1 MKLLTTP
8 IFLLLFTLTAFAQ
21 NTIKQRKVVQVLAPQ
36 TLVLNSQTNATFGGK
51 NRNILEIV
59 LPKNTVEW
67 YYSFTTT
74 KDMNTSST
82 LNLLAQVTKLY
93 DPTGI
98 TAMATTSLF
107 SPSGVSV
114 CDIYLLDAT
123 NQKGFIEKGDKWQNT
138 YKYIASGTRENYTN
152 GTITINNIKQ
162 GTYYLGVKNP
172 SLKDAIS
179 VTVEVVAIIEDHI
192 KTEPTDT
199 HNKAQLLQ
207 NLALK
212 AFNENRL
219 DDALELYNKVTQ
231 ANADANSYNKTG
243 LIYLIKDDYINAA
256 DQYTNAIVWAKKQK
270 QAKNILQSYINQI
283 IQYQNANGELQTSPT
298 ILELLQDEIN
308 KLK

>member
-1 MKLLTTP
+1 MKLIATP
-8 IFLLLFTLTAFAQ
+8 IFLFICTLTVFAQ
-21 NTIKQRKVVQVLAPQ
+21 STIKQRKVVQILAPQ
-36 TLVLNSQTNATFGGK
+36 TMVLNSQASASFVGK
-51 NRNILEIV
+51 NRNTIEIV

-74 KDMNTSST
+74 KDMTTSPT

-107 SPSGVSV
+107 SPGGASV

-138 YKYIASGTRENYTN
+138 YQYIASGSRENYAN

-162 GTYYLGVKNP
+162 GTYYLGFKNS
-172 SLKDAIS
+172 SLKDGIS
-179 VTVEVVAIIEDHI
+179 VTVEVVAIVEDAI
-192 KTEPTDT
+192 KTEPTDAQ
-199 HNKAQLLQ
+199 NKAELLQ

-212 AFNENRL
+212 AFNENKL
-219 DDALELYNKVTQ
+219 DNALELYNKVAQ
-231 ANADANSYNKTG
+231 ANPNVNIYNQTG

-270 QAKNILQSYINQI
+270 QVKNILQGYINQI
-283 IQYQNANGELQTSPT
+283 IQYQNSNGELQTSPA
-298 ILELLQDEIN
+298 ILNLLHDEIN